1 MTQDSN
7 LVSERYLDHLLT
19 EHMWA
24 HGAAAYEDAA
34 KMLRAKA
41 GELYATGR
49 RDEVARYLRD
59 EIVPLLTEKA
69 RDYRARQEAAQEK
82 RPPERDAEE

>member
-24 HGAAAYEDAA
+24 HGAAA
-34 KMLRAKA
+34 
-41 GELYATGR
+41 YATGR